1 MPSALASLS
10 APVSARASA
19 PALELRGVSKS
30 FGERQVLSDVDAV
43 VQPGEVVVVLGRSG
57 SGKSTIVNLAAGMET
72 ADAGTILV
80 AGQALAGLRE
90 RERTLVRR
98 RHIGL
103 VFQSFNLLPE
113 LTVRENVHLRHALDG
128 RDGHARVEELLAE
141 VGLGGRGHEH
151 PDHLSGGEQQRVAVA
166 AALVHDPALVLA
178 DEPTGAL
185 DHATA
190 ALVVDL
196 LVRLTRG
203 RGGAL
208 VFVTHNPE
216 YVAIADR
223 VWNMDDGRLRVTDG
237 PRIRP

>member
-1 MPSALASLS
+1 MPESISPLP
-10 APVSARASA
+10 PV
-19 PALELRGVSKS
+19 PALELRGVNKS
-30 FGERQVLSDVDAV
+30 FAERHVLIDVHAV
-43 VQPGEVVVVLGRSG
+43 VQPGEVVVLLGRSG
-57 SGKSTIVNLAAGMET
+57 SGKSTIVNLAAGMEI
-72 ADAGTILV
+72 ADSGTVIV
-80 AGQALAGLRE
+80 AGQILAGLGE

-113 LTVRENVHLRHALDG
+113 LTVHENIHLRHALDG
-128 RDGHARVEELLAE
+128 RDGHARVEELLDE
-141 VGLGGRGHEH
+141 VGLAGRGHEH

-166 AALVHDPALVLA
+166 AALAHDPALVLA

-190 ALVVDL
+190 SLVVDL

-216 YVAIADR
+216 YVSIADR
-223 VWNMDDGRLRVTDG
+223 VWQMDDGRLQATNGARSG
-237 PRIRP
+237 A